1 MRATSTPVFFP
12 TGLCSGSLVSMSA
25 NKSALEALAMMHKY
39 DVSAVAVVDG
49 AGRLM
54 GSFSMSAMRSIV
66 AEHFGALALPVAE
79 FLALA
84 LGEPGASG
92 AIHLQL
98 PACVFVPPFHTP
110 HVHSG

>member
-1 MRATSTPVFFP
+1 M
-12 TGLCSGSLVSMSA
+12 SMSA
-25 NKSALEALAMMHKY
+25 NKSALEALAMMHKH
-39 DVSAVAVVDG
+39 DVSAVAVVDA

-84 LGEPGASG
+84 VGEPATYGVMRCPIACLSAHASG
-92 AIHLQL
+92 
-98 PACVFVPPFHTP
+98 
-110 HVHSG
+110 